1 MLNVRKRPAPE
12 PILPLDA
19 RKQPRTAFFNN
30 RGENQSPSSD
40 VGLLSRWKGIA
51 RDIVDLG
58 RDTFTFLVQGDG
70 HRKAR
75 EIPFRNSPSDPI
87 LISSSPEPSSSSV
100 RNSPAVTS
108 SIRPF
113 STPQRASGSLSS
125 TFSETPFTA
134 SSFSFPTLPSSSTS
148 ALASSP
154 YLVPPP
160 PFSSSRKRRKGSMG
174 PPPVPPYDSSAYS
187 VLSTSEA
194 STSRRSTPRSAVE
207 RELRNL
213 DLERKRGYKNREH
226 IHAAQ
231 HKQAVQATRKEDFIE
246 MQRELFRIEQRR
258 GYRSD
263 FNEFQGFLDYK
274 SKLEQ
279 LSRKDIFLARS
290 SNLSAF
296 GDPTETST
304 SILFTGKSS
313 RTLRS

>member
-87 LISSSPEPSSSSV
+87 FISSSPEPSSSS
-100 RNSPAVTS
+100 
-108 SIRPF
+108 
-113 STPQRASGSLSS
+113 RASGSLSS

-304 SILFTGKSS
+304 SIPFIGKSS